1 MIMTERQIEILH
13 ETKELIGEKGIQ
25 NFTIKNLAS
34 KMSFSEP
41 AIYRHFKDKTEI
53 LTSLLKY
60 NSKIINTQVDK
71 ILNSK
76 ENSLTKFEKILRF
89 NLLHIER
96 NPSIVMIVFAENSY
110 QNCERLSEIVAKI
123 MKRRIERMIKLLNE
137 GQKNNEIRNDVN
149 TEQLAKIIQGGIR
162 ITILSWKL
170 SGFKTSLSQEGKKL
184 WITIQKLI
192 KK

>member
-53 LTSLLKY
+53 LTSLLNY
-60 NSKIINTQVDK
+60 NSEIINTQVDQ
-71 ILNSK
+71 ILDSK
-76 ENSLTKFEKILRF
+76 DNTLTRFEKILNF
-89 NLLHIER
+89 KLSHIEK
-96 NPSIVMIVFAENSY
+96 NPSIVMIVFAENAY
-110 QNCERLSEIVAKI
+110 QNCDRLSEIVAKI
-123 MKRRIERMIKLLNE
+123 MKRRTERMIKLLKE

-162 ITILSWKL
+162 ETILSWKL

>member
-71 ILNSK
+71 ILDSK
-76 ENSLTKFEKILRF
+76 VSNYHTLKRILR
-89 NLLHIER
+89 L
-96 NPSIVMIVFAENSY
+96 
-110 QNCERLSEIVAKI
+110 
-123 MKRRIERMIKLLNE
+123 
-137 GQKNNEIRNDVN
+137 
-149 TEQLAKIIQGGIR
+149 
-162 ITILSWKL
+162 
-170 SGFKTSLSQEGKKL
+170 
-184 WITIQKLI
+184 
-192 KK
+192 

>member
-1 MIMTERQIEILH
+1 
-13 ETKELIGEKGIQ
+13 
-25 NFTIKNLAS
+25 
-34 KMSFSEP
+34 MSFSEP
-41 AIYRHFKDKTEI
+41 AIYRHFKDKTQI

-60 NSKIINTQVDK
+60 NSEIINTQVDQILDSKENTLTKFQK
-71 ILNSK
+71 ILNFKLS
-76 ENSLTKFEKILRF
+76 
-89 NLLHIER
+89 HIER
-96 NPSIVMIVFAENSY
+96 TPSIVMIVFAENAY

-123 MKRRIERMIKLLNE
+123 MKRRTERMIQLLKE

-162 ITILSWKL
+162 ETILSWKL
-170 SGFKTSLSQEGKKL
+170 SGFKTSLSREGEKL

>member
-25 NFTIKNLAS
+25 NFTIKNLAR

-71 ILNSK
+71 ILDSK

-96 NPSIVMIVFAENSY
+96 NPSIVMIVYAENSY

-123 MKRRIERMIKLLNE
+123 MKRRTERMIKLLSE

-170 SGFKTSLSQEGKKL
+170 SGFKNSLSQEGEKL

>member
-1 MIMTERQIEILH
+1 MTERQIEILH

-41 AIYRHFKDKTEI
+41 AIYRHFKDKTQI

-60 NSKIINTQVDK
+60 NSEIINTQVDQILDSKENTLTKFQK
-71 ILNSK
+71 ILNFKLS
-76 ENSLTKFEKILRF
+76 
-89 NLLHIER
+89 HIER
-96 NPSIVMIVFAENSY
+96 NPSIVMIVFAENAY
-110 QNCERLSEIVAKI
+110 QNCDRLSEIVAKI
-123 MKRRIERMIKLLNE
+123 MKRRTERMIKLLKE

-162 ITILSWKL
+162 ETILSWKL
-170 SGFKTSLSQEGKKL
+170 SGFKTSLSQEGEKL

>member
-13 ETKELIGEKGIQ
+13 QTKELIGEKGIQ

-60 NSKIINTQVDK
+60 NSEIINTQVDK
-71 ILNSK
+71 ILDSK

-89 NLLHIER
+89 KLLHIER

-110 QNCERLSEIVAKI
+110 QNCERLSKIVAKI
-123 MKRRIERMIKLLNE
+123 MKRRTERIIKLLKE

-170 SGFKTSLSQEGKKL
+170 SGFKTSLSQEGEKL

>member
-1 MIMTERQIEILH
+1 MTERQIEILH

-53 LTSLLKY
+53 ITSLLNY
-60 NSKIINTQVDK
+60 NSEIINTQVDQ
-71 ILNSK
+71 ILDSK
-76 ENSLTKFEKILRF
+76 DNTLTRFEKILNF
-89 NLLHIER
+89 KLSHIEK
-96 NPSIVMIVFAENSY
+96 NPSIVMIVFAENAY
-110 QNCERLSEIVAKI
+110 QNCDRLSEIVAKI
-123 MKRRIERMIKLLNE
+123 MKRRTERMIKLLKE
-137 GQKNNEIRNDVN
+137 GQKNKEIRNDVN

-162 ITILSWKL
+162 ETILSWKL

>member
-1 MIMTERQIEILH
+1 MTERQIEILH

-60 NSKIINTQVDK
+60 NSEIINTQVGQ
-71 ILNSK
+71 ILDSK
-76 ENSLTKFEKILRF
+76 ENTLTKFEKILSF
-89 NLLHIER
+89 KLPHIER

-110 QNCERLSEIVAKI
+110 QNCERLSKIVAKI
-123 MKRRIERMIKLLNE
+123 MKRRTERIIKLLKE
-137 GQKNNEIRNDVN
+137 GKQNNEIKNDIN

>member
-1 MIMTERQIEILH
+1 MTERQIEILH

-53 LTSLLKY
+53 LTSLLNY
-60 NSKIINTQVDK
+60 NSEIINTQVYQ
-71 ILNSK
+71 ILDSK
-76 ENSLTKFEKILRF
+76 DNTLTRFEKILNF
-89 NLLHIER
+89 KLSHIQR
-96 NPSIVMIVFAENSY
+96 NPSIVMIVFAENAY
-110 QNCERLSEIVAKI
+110 QNCDRLSEIVAKI
-123 MKRRIERMIKLLNE
+123 MNRRTERMIKLLKE

-162 ITILSWKL
+162 ETILSWKL
-170 SGFKTSLSQEGKKL
+170 SGFKTSLIQEGKKL
-184 WITIQKLI
+184 WITIQTLI

>member
-60 NSKIINTQVDK
+60 NSEIINTQVGQ
-71 ILNSK
+71 ILDSK
-76 ENSLTKFEKILRF
+76 ENTLTKFEKILRF
-89 NLLHIER
+89 TLLHIER
-96 NPSIVMIVFAENSY
+96 YPSIVMIVYAENSY
-110 QNCERLSEIVAKI
+110 QNCERLSKIVAKI
-123 MKRRIERMIKLLNE
+123 MKRRTERIIKLLKE
-137 GQKNNEIRNDVN
+137 GKKNNEIRNDIN
-149 TEQLAKIIQGGIR
+149 TEQLAKII
-162 ITILSWKL
+162 
-170 SGFKTSLSQEGKKL
+170 
-184 WITIQKLI
+184 
-192 KK
+192 

>member
-1 MIMTERQIEILH
+1 MTERQIEILH

-41 AIYRHFKDKTEI
+41 AIYRHFKDKTQI

-60 NSKIINTQVDK
+60 NSEIINTQVDQILDSKENTLTKFQK
-71 ILNSK
+71 ILNFKLS
-76 ENSLTKFEKILRF
+76 
-89 NLLHIER
+89 HIER
-96 NPSIVMIVFAENSY
+96 NPSIVMIVFAENAY

-123 MKRRIERMIKLLNE
+123 MKRRTERMIKLLKE
-137 GQKNNEIRNDVN
+137 GQKNKEIRNDVN

-162 ITILSWKL
+162 ETILSWKL
-170 SGFKTSLSQEGKKL
+170 SGFKTSLSQEGEKL

>member
-1 MIMTERQIEILH
+1 MTERQIEILH
-13 ETKELIGEKGIQ
+13 QTKELIGEKGIQ

-60 NSKIINTQVDK
+60 NSEIINTQVDK
-71 ILNSK
+71 ILDSK

-89 NLLHIER
+89 KLLHIER

-110 QNCERLSEIVAKI
+110 QNCERLSKIVAKI
-123 MKRRIERMIKLLNE
+123 MKRRTERIIKLLKE

-170 SGFKTSLSQEGKKL
+170 SGFKTSLSQEGEKL

>member
-53 LTSLLKY
+53 LTSLLNY
-60 NSKIINTQVDK
+60 NSEIINTQVDQ
-71 ILNSK
+71 ILDSK
-76 ENSLTKFEKILRF
+76 DNTLTRFEKILNF
-89 NLLHIER
+89 KLSHIEK
-96 NPSIVMIVFAENSY
+96 NPSIVMIVFAENAY
-110 QNCERLSEIVAKI
+110 QNCDRLSEIVAKI
-123 MKRRIERMIKLLNE
+123 MKRRTERMIKLLKE
-137 GQKNNEIRNDVN
+137 GQKNKEIRNDVN

-162 ITILSWKL
+162 ETILSWKL

>member
-170 SGFKTSLSQEGKKL
+170 SGFKTSLSQEGEKL

>member
-1 MIMTERQIEILH
+1 MTERQIEILH

-53 LTSLLKY
+53 LTSLLNY
-60 NSKIINTQVDK
+60 NSEIINTQVDQ
-71 ILNSK
+71 ILDSK
-76 ENSLTKFEKILRF
+76 DNTLTRFEKILNF
-89 NLLHIER
+89 KLSHIEK
-96 NPSIVMIVFAENSY
+96 NPSIVMIVFAENAY
-110 QNCERLSEIVAKI
+110 QNCDRLSEIVAKI
-123 MKRRIERMIKLLNE
+123 MKRRTERMIKLLKE

-162 ITILSWKL
+162 ETILSWKL

>member
-1 MIMTERQIEILH
+1 MTERQIEILH

-53 LTSLLKY
+53 LTSLLNY
-60 NSKIINTQVDK
+60 NSEIINTQVDQ
-71 ILNSK
+71 ILDSK
-76 ENSLTKFEKILRF
+76 DNTLTRFEKILNF
-89 NLLHIER
+89 KLSHIEK
-96 NPSIVMIVFAENSY
+96 NPSIVMIVFAENAY
-110 QNCERLSEIVAKI
+110 QNCDRLSEIVAKI
-123 MKRRIERMIKLLNE
+123 MKRRTERMIKLLKE
-137 GQKNNEIRNDVN
+137 GQKNKEIRNDVN

-162 ITILSWKL
+162 ETILSWKL

>member
-1 MIMTERQIEILH
+1 
-13 ETKELIGEKGIQ
+13 
-25 NFTIKNLAS
+25 
-34 KMSFSEP
+34 
-41 AIYRHFKDKTEI
+41 
-53 LTSLLKY
+53 
-60 NSKIINTQVDK
+60 
-71 ILNSK
+71 
-76 ENSLTKFEKILRF
+76 
-89 NLLHIER
+89 
-96 NPSIVMIVFAENSY
+96 MIVFAENSY

-170 SGFKTSLSQEGKKL
+170 SGFKTSLSKEGKKL

>member
-1 MIMTERQIEILH
+1 MTERQIEILH

-53 LTSLLKY
+53 LTSLLNY
-60 NSKIINTQVDK
+60 NSEIINTQVYQ
-71 ILNSK
+71 ILDSK
-76 ENSLTKFEKILRF
+76 DNTLTRFEKILNF
-89 NLLHIER
+89 KLSHIER
-96 NPSIVMIVFAENSY
+96 NPSIVMIVFAENAY
-110 QNCERLSEIVAKI
+110 QNCDRLSEIVAKI
-123 MKRRIERMIKLLNE
+123 MKRRTERMIKLLKE

-162 ITILSWKL
+162 ETILSWKL
-170 SGFKTSLSQEGKKL
+170 SGFKTSLSQEGEKL

>member
-13 ETKELIGEKGIQ
+13 ETKELIGGKGIQ

-41 AIYRHFKDKTEI
+41 AIYRHFKDKTQI

-60 NSKIINTQVDK
+60 NSEIINTQVDQILDSKENTLTKFQK
-71 ILNSK
+71 ILNFKLS
-76 ENSLTKFEKILRF
+76 
-89 NLLHIER
+89 HIER
-96 NPSIVMIVFAENSY
+96 NPSIVMIVFAENAY

-123 MKRRIERMIKLLNE
+123 MKRRTERMIKLLKE
-137 GQKNNEIRNDVN
+137 GQKNKEIRNDVN

-162 ITILSWKL
+162 ETILSWKL
-170 SGFKTSLSQEGKKL
+170 SGFKTSLSQEGEKL

>member
-1 MIMTERQIEILH
+1 MILTERQIEILH

-60 NSKIINTQVDK
+60 NSEIINTQVGQ
-71 ILNSK
+71 ILDSK
-76 ENSLTKFEKILRF
+76 ENTLTKFEKILSF
-89 NLLHIER
+89 KLSHIER

-110 QNCERLSEIVAKI
+110 QNCERLSKIVAKI
-123 MKRRIERMIKLLNE
+123 MKRRTERIIKLLKE
-137 GQKNNEIRNDVN
+137 GKKNNEIRNDIN

>member
-1 MIMTERQIEILH
+1 
-13 ETKELIGEKGIQ
+13 
-25 NFTIKNLAS
+25 
-34 KMSFSEP
+34 MSFSEP

-89 NLLHIER
+89 NLLHFER

>member
-1 MIMTERQIEILH
+1 MTERQIEILH

-41 AIYRHFKDKTEI
+41 AIYRHFKDKTQI

-60 NSKIINTQVDK
+60 NSEIINTQVDQILDSKENTLTKFQK
-71 ILNSK
+71 ILNFKLS
-76 ENSLTKFEKILRF
+76 
-89 NLLHIER
+89 HIER
-96 NPSIVMIVFAENSY
+96 NPSIVMIVFAENAY
-110 QNCERLSEIVAKI
+110 QNCDRLSEIVAKI
-123 MKRRIERMIKLLNE
+123 MKRRTERMIKLLKE

-162 ITILSWKL
+162 ETILSWKL
-170 SGFKTSLSQEGKKL
+170 SGFKTSLSREGEKL

>member
-1 MIMTERQIEILH
+1 MTERQIEILH

-53 LTSLLKY
+53 LTSLLNY
-60 NSKIINTQVDK
+60 NSEIINTQVDQ
-71 ILNSK
+71 ILDSK
-76 ENSLTKFEKILRF
+76 DNTLTRFEKILNF
-89 NLLHIER
+89 KLSHIEK
-96 NPSIVMIVFAENSY
+96 NPSIVMIVFAENAY
-110 QNCERLSEIVAKI
+110 QNCDRLSEIVAKI
-123 MKRRIERMIKLLNE
+123 MKRRTERMIKLLKE

-149 TEQLAKIIQGGIR
+149 TQQLAKIIQGGIR
-162 ITILSWKL
+162 ETILSWKL

>member
-1 MIMTERQIEILH
+1 MTERQIEILH

-41 AIYRHFKDKTEI
+41 AIYRHFKDKTQI

-60 NSKIINTQVDK
+60 NSEIINTQVDQILDSKENTLTKFQK
-71 ILNSK
+71 ILNFKLS
-76 ENSLTKFEKILRF
+76 
-89 NLLHIER
+89 HIQR
-96 NPSIVMIVFAENSY
+96 NPSIVMIVFAENAY
-110 QNCERLSEIVAKI
+110 QNCDRLSEIVAKI
-123 MKRRIERMIKLLNE
+123 MKRRTERMIKLLKE

-162 ITILSWKL
+162 ETILSWKL
-170 SGFKTSLSQEGKKL
+170 SGFKTSLSQEGEKL

>member
-1 MIMTERQIEILH
+1 MILTERQIEILH

-71 ILNSK
+71 ILDSK

-89 NLLHIER
+89 KLLHIER

-123 MKRRIERMIKLLNE
+123 MKRRTERMIKLLSE

-170 SGFKTSLSQEGKKL
+170 SGFKNSLSQEGEKL

>member
-1 MIMTERQIEILH
+1 
-13 ETKELIGEKGIQ
+13 
-25 NFTIKNLAS
+25 
-34 KMSFSEP
+34 MSFSEP
-41 AIYRHFKDKTEI
+41 AIYRHFKDNTEI

-60 NSKIINTQVDK
+60 NSEIINTQVGQ
-71 ILNSK
+71 ILDSK
-76 ENSLTKFEKILRF
+76 ENTLTKFEKILSF
-89 NLLHIER
+89 KLSHIKR

-110 QNCERLSEIVAKI
+110 QNCERLSKIVAKI
-123 MKRRIERMIKLLNE
+123 MKRRTERIIKLLKE
-137 GQKNNEIRNDVN
+137 GKKNSEIRNDIN

>member
-1 MIMTERQIEILH
+1 MTERQIALLH

-60 NSKIINTQVDK
+60 NSEIINTQVGQ
-71 ILNSK
+71 ILDSK
-76 ENSLTKFEKILRF
+76 ENTLTKFEKILSF
-89 NLLHIER
+89 KLLHIER
-96 NPSIVMIVFAENSY
+96 NPSLVMIVFAENSY
-110 QNCERLSEIVAKI
+110 QNCERLSKIVAKI
-123 MKRRIERMIKLLNE
+123 MKRRTERIIKLLKE
-137 GQKNNEIRNDVN
+137 GKKNNEIRNDIN
-149 TEQLAKIIQGGIR
+149 TEQLAKIIQGGMR

-170 SGFKTSLSQEGKKL
+170 SGFKNSLSQEGKKL

>member
-1 MIMTERQIEILH
+1 MTERQIEILH

-71 ILNSK
+71 ILDSK

-96 NPSIVMIVFAENSY
+96 NPSIVMIVYAENSY
-110 QNCERLSEIVAKI
+110 QNCERLSKIVAKI
-123 MKRRIERMIKLLNE
+123 MKRRTERMIKLLNE

-170 SGFKTSLSQEGKKL
+170 SDFKTSLSQEGEKL
-184 WITIQKLI
+184 WVTIQKLI